1 MEFLHSLMALR
12 YDDSEILASFKKI
25 FSKELELKAELQE
38 NHAPLWDL
46 DVKIENGIF
55 AYILFNKSDK
65 SQFFIMRVIYL
76 LNNISSKIFKDVIFL
91 EHRGITRYLLRHD
104 DVILRAP
111 ELSSK
116 MIAKGGH
123 RTALTKQLRKTFHR
137 YLSIFQKFNKTH
149 DFLLKHI
156 K

>member
-1 MEFLHSLMALR
+1 MMALR

-123 RTALTKQLRKTFHR
+123 RTALTK
-137 YLSIFQKFNKTH
+137 
-149 DFLLKHI
+149 
-156 K
+156 